1 MTVSTLF
8 AFRTRKP
15 PSFTLA
21 TSSSKVLPNLLM
33 IDTYSGSLGFIVI
46 TEDLFDF
53 GEREMRNLDNDIRH
67 RLNLSGE
74 FFAQFNMKNGAG
86 RKQVSLY
93 EFHNVEHGIIC
104 AICVNPKEYFELF
117 GIYYETNKKHKG
129 VRKGTKRVDFDNY
142 ISCILTLE
150 EAKEGSKRFGKKQ
163 KQTL

>member
-1 MTVSTLF
+1 
-8 AFRTRKP
+8 
-15 PSFTLA
+15 
-21 TSSSKVLPNLLM
+21 
-33 IDTYSGSLGFIVI
+33 
-46 TEDLFDF
+46 
-53 GEREMRNLDNDIRH
+53 MRN
-67 RLNLSGE
+67 
-74 FFAQFNMKNGAG
+74 GAE
-86 RKQVSLY
+86 RKQVSPY